1 MGSRAERERPLIAF
15 IDYPDVFE
23 DFYQHY
29 GLNQRI
35 FATQWA
41 NTGNH
46 AFLSQLQREV
56 GDVVWYAFS
65 VAPELSEARHEV
77 VGCRVKILPSSWMH
91 RHIWR
96 AFYLPAAAWRWRRAY
111 PVYAAVASYVAS
123 ASWSFLRILLRD
135 RPDFFFV
142 QDYASGRFDMLLLIA
157 RVLGIPLIA
166 YHSGS
171 RPERYVGRI
180 IKRWTIPRAD
190 RLIVSSRNEFRML
203 ASRYGVPPENL
214 ALILTPIDMTVFRP

>member
-1 MGSRAERERPLIAF
+1 MSTEVTRGGPLIAF
-15 IDYPDVFE
+15 FDYPDVFE
-23 DFYQHY
+23 KFYEHY

-35 FATQWA
+35 FATQRA
-41 NTGNH
+41 NMGNH

-65 VAPELSEARHEV
+65 VAPEVSEARHEV
-77 VGCRVKILPSSWMH
+77 VGCRVKIQPSSWLH

-96 AFYLPAAAWRWRRAY
+96 AFYLPAAAWRWRSAY
-111 PVYAAVASYVAS
+111 PVYAALASYLAS
-123 ASWSFLRILLRD
+123 ASWSFVRVLLRD

-171 RPERYVGRI
+171 RPERNVGRS

-190 RLIVSSRNEFRML
+190 RSYRRDRSMN
-203 ASRYGVPPENL
+203 STTPPRGATKSPCRQNS
-214 ALILTPIDMTVFRP
+214 